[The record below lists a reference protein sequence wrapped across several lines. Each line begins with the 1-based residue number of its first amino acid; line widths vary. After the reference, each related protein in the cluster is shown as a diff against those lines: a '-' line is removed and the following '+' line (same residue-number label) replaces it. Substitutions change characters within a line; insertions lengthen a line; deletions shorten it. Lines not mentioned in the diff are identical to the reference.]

1 MAKEEWYDK
10 LACALVFIGALEVGL
25 IGVMYNW
32 SLLQNVLGNLPQV
45 LRVVQVLIG
54 ISAVYLAYD
63 KYLSK

>member
-25 IGVMYNW
+25 IGAIGY
-32 SLLQNVLGNLPQV
+32 SLLQNILGGLPQV
-45 LRVVQVLIG
+45 LRVVSVLIG
-54 ISAVYLAYD
+54 ISAIYLAYG

>member
-10 LACALVFIGALEVGL
+10 LATALVFIGALEVGL
-25 IGVMYNW
+25 VGAMYW
-32 SLLQNVLGNLPQV
+32 SLLQNVLGGLPQV

-54 ISAVYLAYD
+54 ISAIYMAYN

>member
-10 LACALVFIGALEVGL
+10 LATALVFIGALEVGL
-25 IGVMYNW
+25 VGAMYW
-32 SLLQNVLGNLPQV
+32 SLLQNVLGGLPQV

-54 ISAVYLAYD
+54 ISAIYMAYG

>member
-25 IGVMYNW
+25 QGAMYW
-32 SLLQNVLGNLPQV
+32 SLLQNVLGGLPQV
-45 LRVVQVLIG
+45 MRVVQVLIG
-54 ISAVYLAYD
+54 ISAIYMAYD

>member
-10 LACALVFIGALEVGL
+10 LATALVFIGALEVGL
-25 IGVMYNW
+25 VGAMYW
-32 SLLQNVLGNLPQV
+32 SLLQNVLGGLPQV

-54 ISAVYLAYD
+54 ISAIYMAYD